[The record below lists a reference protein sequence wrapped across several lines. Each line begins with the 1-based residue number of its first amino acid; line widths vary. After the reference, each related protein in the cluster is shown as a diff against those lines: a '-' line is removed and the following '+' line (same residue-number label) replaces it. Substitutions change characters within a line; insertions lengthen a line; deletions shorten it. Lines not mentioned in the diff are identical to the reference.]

1 VVAITPFSC
10 NESHGYRNA
19 QKSGKTVHILQPL
32 LKVVAINNI

>member
-19 QKSGKTVHILQPL
+19 QKKWQNGPYIATTFRGRGNK
-32 LKVVAINNI
+32 